1 MWQKINRWLIRQVLI
16 APLPI
21 FAKMVLLYSAIVF
34 FILLTVSVATL
45 TSIHYIMNNALR
57 DQLMDNAEAAVH
69 YLDTYGKVDTTIF
82 VQANLPP
89 QMNLQIYDGA
99 GHLIIDNGPTHAVRK
114 LSDRYIDDAIST
126 PEENPL
132 PTKVQGNEASGF
144 SYYRLWTNKQGMNY
158 YLRFSQRPDKET
170 NFISLLSKQLLA
182 SILIS
187 LILTI
192 VTGMYFMKKSLAPL
206 KVINDTVK
214 TIEVNRLDNRIAL
227 SDNKN
232 ELHDLAVTINQ
243 ALDRIEYG
251 YKKQQHFIS
260 EASHELRTPITV
272 IAGYADL
279 LDRWGKEDPAVLN
292 EGLTAIK
299 SETDYMKQLT
309 ERLLFF
315 ARSNNGTLIK
325 HFTEIDTA
333 QLLQE
338 VYSEITLIDKEH
350 DIRLT
355 DNDKAVIIAE
365 PGSVKQM
372 LRIFIDNAIKYTPA
386 GKQITLSC
394 RADEKEVIYRIA
406 DTGIG
411 IPEKDLNHVFERFYR
426 VDSSRTKATGG
437 SGLGLSIAQY
447 IAKANKAEIT
457 LKSKVHEGTTVS
469 VIFPLKNGDKNL
481 SSDSEEATR
490 KLS

>member
-1 MWQKINRWLIRQVLI
+1 MPVSRALLRERRQLEKQERYLHLREMTVFVDRHEAVIGPRKIRFSKTEFELLVYLILNKNIVLSRSRILEEVWGYGFAGDTNTSTSISVIFAANSVPTTATISVRFGESAMWQKINRWLIRQVLI

-57 DQLMDNAEAAVH
+57 DQLMDNAEAAVQ

-82 VQANLPP
+82 VQANIPP

-126 PEENPL
+126 PDENPL
-132 PTKVQGNEASGF
+132 PTKVQGNEASEF

-251 YKKQQHFIS
+251 YKKQQQFIS
-260 EASHELRTPITV
+260 DASHELRTPITV
-272 IAGYADL
+272 IAGYTDL

-355 DNDKAVIIAE
+355 DNDKAVI
-365 PGSVKQM
+365 
-372 LRIFIDNAIKYTPA
+372 TPNREA
-386 GKQITLSC
+386 SNRCFVFLS
-394 RADEKEVIYRIA
+394 
-406 DTGIG
+406 TM
-411 IPEKDLNHVFERFYR
+411 P
-426 VDSSRTKATGG
+426 
-437 SGLGLSIAQY
+437 
-447 IAKANKAEIT
+447 
-457 LKSKVHEGTTVS
+457 
-469 VIFPLKNGDKNL
+469 
-481 SSDSEEATR
+481 
-490 KLS
+490 

>member
-1 MWQKINRWLIRQVLI
+1 MWQKINRWLIRQVI
-16 APLPI
+16 ITPLPI
-21 FAKMVLLYSAIVF
+21 FAKMVLLYSSIVF
-34 FILLTVSVATL
+34 FILLTVSVVTL

-57 DQLMDNAEAAVH
+57 DELMDNAAATIR
-69 YLDTYGKVDTTIF
+69 YLDSYGKVDTSIF
-82 VQANLPP
+82 VQANIPP

-99 GHLIIDNGPTHAVRK
+99 GHLIIDNGPTHIVRK

-126 PEENPL
+126 PAENPL
-132 PTKVQGNEASGF
+132 PTTVQGNESSEF
-144 SYYRLWTNKQGMNY
+144 SYYRLWTDKEGKNY

-170 NFISLLSKQLLA
+170 GFIALLSKQLLA

-192 VTGMYFMKKSLAPL
+192 ITGMYLMKKSLAPL
-206 KVINDTVK
+206 QVINETVK

-227 SDNKN
+227 SDSKN

-251 YKKQQHFIS
+251 YKQQQQFIS
-260 EASHELRTPITV
+260 DASHELRTPITV

-279 LDRWGKEDPAVLN
+279 LYRWGKEDPAVLN

-325 HFTEIDTA
+325 HFAEIDTA

-338 VYSEITLIDKEH
+338 VYGEVVLIDKEH
-350 DIRLT
+350 DIKLT
-355 DNDKAVIIAE
+355 RNDKASIIAE

-372 LRIFIDNAIKYTPA
+372 LRIFIDNAIKYTPS
-386 GKQITLSC
+386 GNQITLSC
-394 RADEKEVIYRIA
+394 RADEKKVTYCII

-411 IPEKDLNHVFERFYR
+411 IPEKDLPRVFERFYR
-426 VDSSRTKATGG
+426 VDSSRTKDTGG

-447 IAKANKAEIT
+447 IAKANKAAIT
-457 LKSKVHEGTTVS
+457 LESKVNEGTTVS
-469 VIFPLKNGDKNL
+469 IIFPLKNSNETIDVE
-481 SSDSEEATR
+481 SEKASR
-490 KLS
+490 KMS

>member
-1 MWQKINRWLIRQVLI
+1 
-16 APLPI
+16 
-21 FAKMVLLYSAIVF
+21 
-34 FILLTVSVATL
+34 
-45 TSIHYIMNNALR
+45 
-57 DQLMDNAEAAVH
+57 
-69 YLDTYGKVDTTIF
+69 
-82 VQANLPP
+82 
-89 QMNLQIYDGA
+89 
-99 GHLIIDNGPTHAVRK
+99 
-114 LSDRYIDDAIST
+114 
-126 PEENPL
+126 
-132 PTKVQGNEASGF
+132 
-144 SYYRLWTNKQGMNY
+144 MNY

-227 SDNKN
+227 SNNKN

-251 YKKQQHFIS
+251 YKKQQQFIS
-260 EASHELRTPITV
+260 DASHELRTPITV

-333 QLLQE
+333 QLLQD

-350 DIRLT
+350 DIRIT
-355 DNDKAVIIAE
+355 DNAKAVIIAE

-394 RADEKEVIYRIA
+394 TADEKRVIYRVA

-411 IPEKDLNHVFERFYR
+411 IPEQDLNRVFARFYR

-457 LKSKVHEGTTVS
+457 LTSTVNVGTTVS
-469 VIFPLKNGDKNL
+469 VIFPVKGSNETITVDNDEL
-481 SSDSEEATR
+481 S
-490 KLS
+490 